1 MSLPSL
7 AFEVASAVFLPLS
20 TAGRKAQRVPCAD
33 AALGLELLLW
43 KTALGERSHLWELTH
58 SMQICCFQTAGFQ
71 NLTKTLRG
79 VGSWGAVLQLM
90 VSFFHA
96 WKLRA
101 VSHLQLMVELC
112 LICCV
117 YYDFIPHSLLAAL
130 TPSSLALFS
139 HQSYSSEFPC
149 SLPAVEQLGRYWK
162 TQTALKGSEGHS
174 LAMELLGWAA
184 PAHPQQRWG
193 CVWGALGC
201 TQGAFCSLALA
212 TLPLWKLRCSH
223 SRECCLFL
231 GKQAC
236 FGRLISGSFYP

>member
-112 LICCV
+112 LICSV

-149 SLPAVEQLGRYWK
+149 SLPAVEQLGR
-162 TQTALKGSEGHS
+162 
-174 LAMELLGWAA
+174 
-184 PAHPQQRWG
+184 
-193 CVWGALGC
+193 
-201 TQGAFCSLALA
+201 
-212 TLPLWKLRCSH
+212 
-223 SRECCLFL
+223 
-231 GKQAC
+231 
-236 FGRLISGSFYP
+236 